1 MPRPPAP
8 SVNLPVTLNRAAGG
22 LARQLTGQLRA
33 AVRAGVLAPGQR
45 MPSSRALAGALDVGR
60 GVVFE
65 AFEVL
70 LAEGYLV
77 GRDRSGTFVAPDLP
91 PEPAGDR
98 PAPLRSA
105 RWLRRPVAPALVEP
119 PTGPDVLAFRVG
131 QTDTRFLR
139 GAAWRQVWRAAAL
152 DPLPDDYADPAGD
165 AGLRAE
171 VAAYLRRARGLV
183 CTAQDVII
191 TSGAVQ
197 GVDLVAQAV
206 LAPGDPVAFEEP
218 GYRLARQIFTER
230 GAQVQPVPVDEDGLD
245 VAALPTG
252 PGAPLLAYVT
262 PSHQFPLGVRLSVP
276 RRLALLDW
284 AQRTD
289 ALIVEDDY
297 DSEFRYGA
305 APLPALA
312 SLDRAGRV
320 VYLGTFSKV
329 LSPAVRAGYVVA
341 PPALRERLLNLKV
354 RADAHTSW
362 PVQRALAHLIAGGHL
377 EAHIRRMR
385 REYAAR
391 RAALG
396 HALTPLSPHARLL
409 GLEAG
414 LHALLELG
422 PALDTDRITQAC
434 AARGVQVSP
443 VAPLYHAAPDRTG
456 LLLGFGGLS
465 LPDVQRGAAILADVI
480 RASARGA

>member
-8 SVNLPVTLNRAAGG
+8 PVNLPVTLDRAAGG
-22 LARQLTGQLRA
+22 LARQLSAQLRA
-33 AVRAGVLAPGQR
+33 AIRAGVLAPGQR
-45 MPSSRALAGALDVGR
+45 MPSTRALAGALDVGR

-65 AFEVL
+65 AFETL
-70 LAEGYLV
+70 LAEGSLV
-77 GRDRSGTFVAPDLP
+77 GQARSGTFVAPDVP
-91 PEPAGDR
+91 PERAAERR
-98 PAPLRSA
+98 PPVRGA
-105 RWLRRPVAPALVEP
+105 RWLQRPVAPAWVEP
-119 PTGPDVLAFRVG
+119 PTPPGTLAFRVG
-131 QTDTRFLR
+131 QTDTRFLS

-183 CTAQDVII
+183 CDPHDVIM

-197 GVDLVAQAV
+197 GVDLIAQAV
-206 LAPGDPVAFEEP
+206 LTPGDPVAFEEP
-218 GYRLARQIFTER
+218 GYRLARQIFAER
-230 GAQVQPVPVDEDGLD
+230 GAQLRPIPVDEDGLD
-245 VAALPTG
+245 VTALPTG
-252 PGAPLLAYVT
+252 PGAPLLVYVT

-276 RRLALLDW
+276 RRLALLEW
-284 AQRTD
+284 AERTD
-289 ALIVEDDY
+289 ALILEDDY

-305 APLPALA
+305 PPLPALA

-329 LSPAVRAGYVVA
+329 LSPAVRVGYVVA
-341 PPALRERLLNLKV
+341 PAPLRERLLNLKA
-354 RADAHTSW
+354 RADAHTAW

-396 HALTPLSPHARLL
+396 QALIPLGPHARLL

-414 LHALLELG
+414 LHALLELD
-422 PALDTDRITQAC
+422 PALDADRIALAC

-443 VAPLYHAAPDRTG
+443 VAPLYHAAPDRAG
-456 LLLGFGGLS
+456 LLLGFGGLP
-465 LPDVQRGAAILADVI
+465 LADVQRGAAILAAAI
-480 RASARGA
+480 RAAARGD